1 MIEMGMFS
9 SLVRDFGNF
18 FFLKVMSRWVAGAK
32 AADAITYCKNLNAK
46 GSSCVINYLG
56 EHYHEAA
63 EAEGCVLEY
72 KRLLDMISKSNVRA
86 AVTIKPSQFGFNA
99 RVPKPSGFCEKK
111 MVEVVSYAAGLGIM
125 SWLDMESSEYTD
137 FTIAFYKKYAAKYP
151 MGICLQ
157 ASLRRTEK
165 DLDNLIAFPGA
176 RIRLVKGIYLESGTI
191 AFTGPADIHKR
202 FLALIRRAFERSP
215 ASFGIA
221 VGTHHTEAVSLALS
235 LQKKYPKKFF
245 EIEVLKGVLPQYY
258 DELRRQG
265 INPTEYVPYG
275 EDAFA
280 YSVRRAMKNPRFAS
294 FILFAPFFDAYGK
307 LYAKS

>member
-1 MIEMGMFS
+1 MFS

-18 FFLKVMSRWVAGAK
+18 FFLRVMGRWVAGAN
-32 AADAITYCKNLNAK
+32 AEDAIRYCKDLDGK
-46 GSSCVINYLG
+46 CVINYLG

-63 EAEGCVLEY
+63 EAERCVLEY
-72 KRLLDMISKSNVRA
+72 KRLLDLIVKNQAPA
-86 AVTIKPSQFGFNA
+86 AITIKPSQFGFNA
-99 RVPKPSGFCEKK
+99 QVPNPSSFCEKR
-111 MVEVVSYAAGLGIM
+111 MLEVVRYAAGLGIV

-137 FTIAFYKKYAAKYP
+137 FTTAFYKRYAAKYP

-165 DLDNLIAFPGA
+165 DLDGLIAFSPSA

-191 AFTGPADIHKR
+191 AFTDPAEIHKR
-202 FLALIRRAFERSP
+202 FLALIRRAFEKSP
-215 ASFGIA
+215 AGFGIA

-235 LQKKYPKKFF
+235 LQKKYRKKFF

-258 DELRRQG
+258 KELRRQG

-275 EDAFA
+275 KDAFA
-280 YSVRRAMKNPRFAS
+280 YSVRRAMRNPRFAS
-294 FILFAPFFDAYGK
+294 SMLFAPFFDAYNK
-307 LYAKS
+307 IYKS